1 MARRICL
8 LTVQHYISRTIS
20 ARFEIPAAELHN
32 GLGTL
37 REICEE
43 VIHHLRI
50 ALDAAIVP
58 LWMNMQ
64 GIAWQEFIH
73 LINELKLTN
82 VVQVRHHPKA
92 RIGLSVAPLPRSN
105 DELKTLDMP
114 NHTR

>member
-1 MARRICL
+1 
-8 LTVQHYISRTIS
+8 
-20 ARFEIPAAELHN
+20 
-32 GLGTL
+32 
-37 REICEE
+37 
-43 VIHHLRI
+43 
-50 ALDAAIVP
+50 
-58 LWMNMQ
+58 MQ
-64 GIAWQEFIH
+64 GIAWEEFIH